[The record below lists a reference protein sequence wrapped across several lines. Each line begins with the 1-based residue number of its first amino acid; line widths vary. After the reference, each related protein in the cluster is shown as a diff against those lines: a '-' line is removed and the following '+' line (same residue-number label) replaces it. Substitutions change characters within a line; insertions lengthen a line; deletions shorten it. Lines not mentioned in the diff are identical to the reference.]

1 MKLKV
6 LLPSLLIV
14 AASIVLAFV
23 FNRYVLRRFTKL
35 AKRTKW
41 KIDDILISTLASTS
55 TLFFIILGLHISLK
69 LLPLP
74 PNISDILGKATIAL
88 VILTCTLAAIKIA
101 VGFIRYYGETVRAI
115 ALPTTTIFVN
125 LTKAILGVIG
135 GLIILQTLGIS
146 ITPLVTAL
154 GIGGLAV
161 ALALQDTLSNFFSGL
176 HIILSGQVKVG
187 DFVKLESGEEGYI
200 QDIGWRNTTMLMLP
214 ENLVVI
220 PNSKLASAIV
230 TNYSYPKKE
239 LNVYIDVGVSYS
251 SDLDRV
257 EEVTLDVAREVL
269 REVPG
274 GVPSFEPIMR
284 YKEFGDSSINFL
296 IILRARDY
304 VSQFLVRH
312 EFIKRLH
319 RRYNQEGIEIP
330 FPIRTVYL
338 KNEG

>member
-14 AASIVLAFV
+14 AASVVLSIV
-23 FNRYVLRRFTKL
+23 FNKYVLKRFTRL
-35 AKRTKW
+35 ARKTKW
-41 KIDDILISTLASTS
+41 RIDDILISTLASTS
-55 TLFFIILGLHISLK
+55 TFFFIILGLHISIK

-74 PNISDILGKATIAL
+74 AGISDVLGKATIAL
-88 VILTCTLAAIKIA
+88 VILACTLAAIKIA
-101 VGFIRYYGETVRAI
+101 VGFIRYYGETAKAI

-125 LTKAILGVIG
+125 LTKATLGVIG

-230 TNYSYPKKE
+230 TNYSYPHKE

-251 SDLDRV
+251 SDLERV
-257 EEVTLDVAREVL
+257 EKVTLEVAREVL

-274 GVPSFEPIMR
+274 GVPSFEPILR

-296 IILRARDY
+296 VILRAKDY

-319 RRYNQEGIEIP
+319 KRYNQEGIEIP

-338 KNEG
+338 RNEG